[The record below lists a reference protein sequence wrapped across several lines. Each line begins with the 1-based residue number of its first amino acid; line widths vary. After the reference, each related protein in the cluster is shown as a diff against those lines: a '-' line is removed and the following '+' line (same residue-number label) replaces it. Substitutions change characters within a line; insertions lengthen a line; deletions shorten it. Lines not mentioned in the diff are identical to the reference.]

1 MHIEPGLIN
10 SAKMAVANVAAIG
23 VMGYYAKS
31 LLLQPTMVVRTL
43 AAALFFTV
51 FMQVFH
57 LNVGPSELHFLGAMP
72 MYLLLG
78 FIPTLLGFGLGLLV
92 QGLLFDQADL
102 ANLAANSLS
111 LILPLIAVHYTV
123 GQKMVAARISRAAI
137 LKLDA
142 VFYSGVTSMVGF
154 WLVLSGAATPF
165 AAWATFAS
173 SYLAIVMIEPLL
185 TFAMISLLKRHEQR
199 PLLAS
204 LFTIKSL
211 KVAS

>member
-10 SAKMAVANVAAIG
+10 SAKMAFANIAAIG

-31 LLLQPTMVVRTL
+31 LLLQPTLVLRTL

-51 FMQVFH
+51 FMQAFH

-78 FIPTLLGFGLGLLV
+78 FIPTLFGFGLGLLV

-123 GQKMVAARISRAAI
+123 GQKVVAARISRSAI

-142 VFYSGVTSMVGF
+142 VFYTGVTSMVGF

-165 AAWATFAS
+165 ATWATFAS
-173 SYLAIVMIEPLL
+173 SYLAIIMIEPLL

-204 LFTIKSL
+204 LFTI
-211 KVAS
+211 